1 MKKLLLSLLVVLVVI
16 GLTISLFNICFAK
29 MAVNRTNRICFGNW
43 SWDMKFKFSD
53 TPNVRKG
60 SSETRI
66 VSIEWKQEK
75 REPEIEEFD
84 IVATITK
91 PNGSIEVTTI
101 HIPNGNTTWYNTNR
115 RCGDNH
121 IRLTSDEDGV
131 GKMTIKFSD
140 CGLLY
145 DTGME
150 DVEFTIKD
158 GYLRWN
164 I

>member
-1 MKKLLLSLLVVLVVI
+1 MKKLLLSLLVALVALAMVMPCMA
-16 GLTISLFNICFAK
+16 GK
-29 MAVNRTNRICFGNW
+29 MAVNRTNRISFGNW
-43 SWDMKFKFSD
+43 SWDMKFKLSD
-53 TPNVRKG
+53 RPDIRG
-60 SSETRI
+60 SSDKRI
-66 VSIEWKQEK
+66 VFIEWKQEK
-75 REPEIEEFD
+75 NEPEIEEFD

-91 PNGSIEVTTI
+91 PNGSTEVTTI

-121 IRLTSDEDGV
+121 ISLITGEEGTW
-131 GKMTIKFSD
+131 KITIKFSD
-140 CGLLY
+140 QGLLY

>member
-1 MKKLLLSLLVVLVVI
+1 MKKLLLSLLLVLVII
-16 GLTISLFNICFAK
+16 GLTISLFNIGFAK
-29 MAVNRTNRICFGNW
+29 MSVNRTNRIGFGNW
-43 SWDMKFKFSD
+43 SWDIKFRLSD
-53 TPNVRKG
+53 GPVGKD
-60 SSETRI
+60 TRI
-66 VSIEWKQEK
+66 VFIEWKQEK

-84 IVATITK
+84 IIATITK

-131 GKMTIKFSD
+131 GKMTIKFSVS
-140 CGLLY
+140 GLLY

-158 GYLRWN
+158 RYLRWN

>member
-1 MKKLLLSLLVVLVVI
+1 MDFR
-16 GLTISLFNICFAK
+16 FND
-29 MAVNRTNRICFGNW
+29 VR
-43 SWDMKFKFSD
+43 
-53 TPNVRKG
+53 NVRKS

-66 VSIEWKQEK
+66 VSIYWKQEK
-75 REPEIEEFD
+75 SEPEEEEFD

-101 HIPNGNTTWYNTNR
+101 HIPTGNLTQQYNNR
-115 RCGDNH
+115 RCGYND
-121 IRLTSDEDGV
+121 IRLTSDKDGV
-131 GKMTIKFSD
+131 GKMTIMFSVS
-140 CGLLY
+140 GLLY